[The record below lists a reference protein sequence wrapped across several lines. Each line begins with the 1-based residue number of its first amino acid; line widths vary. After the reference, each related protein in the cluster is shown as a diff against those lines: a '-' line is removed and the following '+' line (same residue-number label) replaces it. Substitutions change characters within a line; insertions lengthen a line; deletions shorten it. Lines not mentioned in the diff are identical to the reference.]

1 MGKDLNSIILSKME
15 LKIMKVVW
23 DRREVKVK
31 DVLNVLSQTRKL
43 AYTTISTEMEILE
56 KKGVLVKSKKGITN
70 FYKPL
75 LSHRQAMTNHLKY
88 LIKYLFDGDPE
99 ELLEFVFQN
108 MYELKDLP
116 SIMHSKCMI
125 QSSKR
130 LN

>member
-88 LIKYLFDGDPE
+88 LIKYLFDGNPE